1 MKQEHFENYDIQIGR
16 SAVENTALVSAAKGT
31 DIWFHIHQEPSCHVI
46 LKNDDKIHEI
56 PHKVIK
62 RCAYLCKAN
71 TKERPKERP
80 NIKARNSREIIYA
93 YISNVKT
100 TAIPGQV
107 EIGEHKII
115 RI

>member
-31 DIWFHIHQEPSCHVI
+31 DIWFHVHQEPSCHVI
-46 LKNDDKIHEI
+46 LKNDDKIHAI

-62 RCAYLCKAN
+62 RCAYLCKVN

-80 NIKARNSREIIYA
+80 KARNSCEIIYA
-93 YISNVKT
+93 YISNVRT

>member
-31 DIWFHIHQEPSCHVI
+31 DIWFHVHQEPSCHVI
-46 LKNDDKIHEI
+46 LKNDDKIHAI

-62 RCAYLCKAN
+62 RCAYLCKVN
-71 TKERPKERP
+71 TKEQS
-80 NIKARNSREIIYA
+80 KARNSREIIYA

-100 TAIPGQV
+100 TVIPGQV